1 MPGTRRSPSPNLK
14 SIRSSC
20 KASSSSPL
28 FSTAPVLGGISRAA
42 PTYVD
47 RVAAPPRDQQDGSG
61 GGGEGGGGGSGGGRM
76 RSISASDLTSSR
88 RSDEL
93 TPEAAASQI
102 QAVSRGKQVR
112 REFLRVALRRQME
125 VDQLDW
131 GGAKDGAT
139 GGARSPEHRL
149 AEAAEAAAAQA
160 RLDKSSR
167 LRRVSAALS
176 HRRASLLQ
184 RRDSLLQS
192 ETVRLAQA
200 GEWGRLGQKSASATK
215 KGMVTVTT
223 EARNRHSVRLQH
235 APVCACGACA

>member
-1 MPGTRRSPSPNLK
+1 MGGTRRSPSPNLK

-28 FSTAPVLGGISRAA
+28 FPAAPVLGGISRAA
-42 PTYVD
+42 PAYVD
-47 RVAAPPRDQQDGSG
+47 RVAAPPRDQQDSGSG
-61 GGGEGGGGGSGGGRM
+61 GGGGRLAP
-76 RSISASDLTSSR
+76 ISAADVTSSR
-88 RSDEL
+88 RSDVL
-93 TPEAAASQI
+93 TPAAAASQI

-131 GGAKDGAT
+131 GGATGGAT

-160 RLDKSSR
+160 GLEKSSR
-167 LRRVSAALS
+167 LRRVSASLS
-176 HRRASLLQ
+176 HHKASLLQ

-200 GEWGRLGQKSASATK
+200 GDWGRLGQNGASATK
-215 KGMVTVTT
+215 KGMMTVTT

-235 APVCACGACA
+235 AHVHVCAYGACA